1 MLVSLLPNSH
11 PWNLAK
17 ELSWESGHWPV
28 SAKYRAAACGRDRCK
43 CLNNFYFQEKTRK
56 KALHSIYLN
65 LIVLLNAASTAPL
78 YSCLWWRND
87 KGTSEGQMD
96 RQSTANGQTAC
107 LGMRFQRVVYQH
119 AWEGQ
124 EVQNSIATPHLKS
137 SWRYW
142 PSADPEENAVILYRW
157 NRWTVSM
164 IINVSKPLR
173 QPSCNQLHN
182 HRKALQHEWFLG
194 IITPPKSRFQLGSG
208 MIRVLGNVWQR
219 NNKRAA
225 LVVWESFAQKQTTCQ
240 SHRQDFVKLV
250 VSLIWNQQGSMY
262 PHSRT
267 YVQPDAPTIH

>member
-28 SAKYRAAACGRDRCK
+28 SEKYRAAACGRDRCK

-107 LGMRFQRVVYQH
+107 LGMRFQRVVGDIDPVLTQKKT
-119 AWEGQ
+119 Q
-124 EVQNSIATPHLKS
+124 SFCIAGIAELS
-137 SWRYW
+137 QWLSMS
-142 PSADPEENAVILYRW
+142 PSRW
-157 NRWTVSM
+157 DNPPAINCTTTVKRFST
-164 IINVSKPLR
+164 SG
-173 QPSCNQLHN
+173 
-182 HRKALQHEWFLG
+182 FLG
-194 IITPPKSRFQLGSG
+194 S
-208 MIRVLGNVWQR
+208 
-219 NNKRAA
+219 
-225 LVVWESFAQKQTTCQ
+225 
-240 SHRQDFVKLV
+240 
-250 VSLIWNQQGSMY
+250 
-262 PHSRT
+262 
-267 YVQPDAPTIH
+267 